1 MKIIIV
7 NKSDS
12 TGGAAVVSFRLMMAL
27 RSIGVDA
34 RMLVAEKLTD
44 SPYVELLA
52 PAWRLKGAFLADRL
66 RIALANGFDRSTLF
80 RLDAAEAGID
90 ISRHPLVKDADAVLL
105 NWINQGVLSLR
116 GIRRLADWGAKLIW
130 TMHDMWNL
138 TGLCH
143 HAGAC
148 RGYVLPQHCGSC
160 PLLGRRGSPR
170 DLSHAVSLRK
180 ERLYAGVPGGIRFV
194 AVSSW
199 LAAKGAESTLLAGQD
214 VSVIPNPF
222 HLPARQEIHRVEG
235 APGEIRLIFGAAR
248 LDDEVKDFP
257 TFIETL
263 RVLKKEWPAAAEG
276 KVKVVLYGGIRDASL
291 IDRIPFPV
299 EYAGMLRNPADIVSL
314 YCRSDIVVSTSRFE
328 TLPGTLVEGQA
339 YGCLPVTFGSGG
351 QRDIV
356 TDGETGLIVERT
368 DDAAAN
374 ARRMAGAIMRGA
386 AMIAAD
392 AEGLRRRMYESVS
405 SRFAAESVARAY
417 LRLIE
422 R

>member
-1 MKIIIV
+1 MKIVIV

-27 RSIGVDA
+27 RSIGADA

-44 SPYVELLA
+44 SPYVEVIA
-52 PAWRLKGAFLADRL
+52 PSWRLKSAFLADRM

-90 ISRHPLVKDADAVLL
+90 ISRHPSVKDADAVLL

-116 GIRRLADWGAKLIW
+116 GIRRLSRQRVRLIW

-143 HAGAC
+143 HAGDC
-148 RGYVLPQHCGSC
+148 RNYVYPHHCGSC
-160 PLLGRRGSPR
+160 QLLGSHSSLH

-180 ERLYAGVPGGIRFV
+180 ERLYSSVPGGIRFV

-199 LAAKGAESTLLAGQD
+199 LASKASESTLLAGQD
-214 VSVIPNPF
+214 VSVIPNAF
-222 HLPARQEIHRVEG
+222 RLPHREDIRRVEG

-248 LDDEVKDFP
+248 LDDEVKDFS

-263 RVLKKEWPAAAEG
+263 RVLRKEWPATEG
-276 KVKVVLYGGIRDASL
+276 KVKVVLYGGIRNASL
-291 IDRIPFPV
+291 IEGIPFPV
-299 EYAGMLRNPADIVSL
+299 EYTGMLRNSADIVSL

-368 DDAAAN
+368 TDAPGN
-374 ARRMAGAIMRGA
+374 ARRMAEAIIRGSE
-386 AMIAAD
+386 MIEAD